1 MKAMKLLA
9 LAIIVVAVLVGAG
22 WFVLHARDPTE
33 FAGGSRVVLADYKGP
48 DPTGVPAALAG
59 AGPLVRGEYLTRAA
73 DCAACHTAPGGKQ
86 FAGGRAFKLPFG
98 TLYSPN
104 ITADKETG
112 IGDWSD
118 DDFIRA
124 LHKGIGKDGKYLYP
138 AFPYPSYTL
147 MTRNDAL
154 AIKTYLFSLKPIR
167 DVAPADNLAF
177 PFNQRYLMVFWNLL
191 FNPDHRFRPNIDQ
204 TAEWNRGAYLSEAL
218 GHCGDCHTPRN
229 LFQALDS
236 RQKYAGAVI
245 EGWKAYNI
253 TLDPV
258 WGIGAWSTPQLVE
271 YLSTGHALHR
281 STAAGPMGGAVDDGL
296 RFLVKDDLS
305 SMTAYLKSIPP
316 LADSKNPAAVRTPPA
331 GMSMAKAVISV
342 GGGQSLGL
350 RVFEGACASCHSF
363 DGSGTITPYAALAGN
378 RSVND
383 PEAVNLTQ
391 VLFDGARLHTPDGT
405 VFMPSFGAGY
415 SDAEIAAVAN
425 YVTGRFGTSASSVTP
440 DEVAKRRKGN

>member
-1 MKAMKLLA
+1 MKALKLLA
-9 LAIIVVAVLVGAG
+9 LAIIVVAVVVGAG

-59 AGPLVRGEYLTRAA
+59 ADPLARGEYLTRAA

-118 DDFIRA
+118 DDFVRA

-167 DVAPADNLAF
+167 NVAPADDLAF

-236 RQKYAGAVI
+236 TSKIRRRGDRGLESLQHHSGSGV
-245 EGWKAYNI
+245 GHRC
-253 TLDPV
+253 LVDPA
-258 WGIGAWSTPQLVE
+258 IGGVS
-271 YLSTGHALHR
+271 LHR
-281 STAAGPMGGAVDDGL
+281 
-296 RFLVKDDLS
+296 
-305 SMTAYLKSIPP
+305 
-316 LADSKNPAAVRTPPA
+316 
-331 GMSMAKAVISV
+331 
-342 GGGQSLGL
+342 
-350 RVFEGACASCHSF
+350 ACAAPQY
-363 DGSGTITPYAALAGN
+363 GRGTNG
-378 RSVND
+378 RS
-383 PEAVNLTQ
+383 
-391 VLFDGARLHTPDGT
+391 R
-405 VFMPSFGAGY
+405 
-415 SDAEIAAVAN
+415 
-425 YVTGRFGTSASSVTP
+425 GR
-440 DEVAKRRKGN
+440 

>member
-1 MKAMKLLA
+1 MTALKLLA
-9 LAIIVVAVLVGAG
+9 FAIIVVAVVAGTG

-33 FAGGSRVVLADYKGP
+33 FAGGSRVVLANYKGP

-59 AGPLVRGEYLTRAA
+59 ADPLARGEYLTRAA

-118 DDFIRA
+118 DDFVRA

-167 DVAPADNLAF
+167 NVAPADDLAF
-177 PFNQRYLMVFWNLL
+177 PFNQRYLMVFWNPL
-191 FNPDHRFRPNIDQ
+191 FNPDHRFRPNSDK

-229 LFQALDS
+229 LLQALNS
-236 RQKYAGAVI
+236 SQKYAGAVI

-253 TLDPV
+253 TPDPA

-271 YLSTGHALHR
+271 YLSHR
-281 STAAGPMGGAVDDGL
+281 
-296 RFLVKDDLS
+296 
-305 SMTAYLKSIPP
+305 
-316 LADSKNPAAVRTPPA
+316 
-331 GMSMAKAVISV
+331 
-342 GGGQSLGL
+342 
-350 RVFEGACASCHSF
+350 ACA
-363 DGSGTITPYAALAGN
+363 
-378 RSVND
+378 RS
-383 PEAVNLTQ
+383 Q
-391 VLFDGARLHTPDGT
+391 H
-405 VFMPSFGAGY
+405 
-415 SDAEIAAVAN
+415 
-425 YVTGRFGTSASSVTP
+425 GRRA
-440 DEVAKRRKGN
+440 DERSRRRQLEVPRR